1 MVRRFGLVV
10 LAGGV
15 LGLGAEWLGFGWA
28 DPRHWIPDLA
38 VGWTFIG
45 CGLVA
50 WARRPASRT
59 GPLMAA
65 TGFTWFVGN
74 FASVGVAAVAWVA
87 GHMVYLHRGPLVQLV
102 LTYPSGRPSSRLVRG
117 AVVVGYAVAVIT
129 PIWQSAGATILLAGL
144 LVAICARDYVAAV
157 GPFRRA
163 RLIALQAAAG
173 LSLVLAGTTAARL
186 LLPLEQVSGPTLL
199 VYKLALCVLATGLL
213 AGLLVAPWQ
222 RAVVTDLVVELGEAR
237 SGTLRGELARAL
249 GDPTLEIGY
258 WLPDRAEF
266 VDAEGHP
273 LRLPAPGSGRSVT
286 TVKREGQPVAVL
298 VHDPA
303 VLEDPGLL
311 EAVASAAQLAAA
323 NARLQAEVRARVEE
337 LAASRRRIL
346 AVRDEERRRL
356 ERRLH
361 DKAEARLGEL
371 AVTLR
376 RGQRSTT
383 DQRTREQIAHAEDQ
397 LARTLEELRRLA
409 HGLHPRVLAE
419 HGLAGA
425 LAALAKDLPV
435 PVDINV
441 PSTQLPELVAVAA
454 YFVCAEALANVAKH
468 AAAAHVAVAVTASE
482 DRVKVEIAD
491 DGVGGADPAHGSG
504 LRGLADRVETFG
516 GTLQVE
522 STSGH
527 GTRLA
532 AEIPLGGEAQ

>member
-1 MVRRFGLVV
+1 
-10 LAGGV
+10 
-15 LGLGAEWLGFGWA
+15 
-28 DPRHWIPDLA
+28 
-38 VGWTFIG
+38 
-45 CGLVA
+45 
-50 WARRPASRT
+50 
-59 GPLMAA
+59 
-65 TGFTWFVGN
+65 
-74 FASVGVAAVAWVA
+74 
-87 GHMVYLHRGPLVQLV
+87 
-102 LTYPSGRPSSRLVRG
+102 
-117 AVVVGYAVAVIT
+117 
-129 PIWQSAGATILLAGL
+129 
-144 LVAICARDYVAAV
+144 
-157 GPFRRA
+157 
-163 RLIALQAAAG
+163 
-173 LSLVLAGTTAARL
+173 
-186 LLPLEQVSGPTLL
+186 
-199 VYKLALCVLATGLL
+199 
-213 AGLLVAPWQ
+213 
-222 RAVVTDLVVELGEAR
+222 
-237 SGTLRGELARAL
+237 
-249 GDPTLEIGY
+249 
-258 WLPDRAEF
+258 
-266 VDAEGHP
+266 
-273 LRLPAPGSGRSVT
+273 
-286 TVKREGQPVAVL
+286 VKREGQPVAAL

-441 PSTQLPELVAVAA
+441 PSTQLPEQVAVAA